1 MCKFNIAP
9 ESAGLYGAAGDEQSA
24 QEMIS
29 WGQQVLQ
36 AWGNDYFD
44 QFNPTEVEKLTSYF
58 FHLRHDLWVDQD
70 QTNHSGM
77 NIHSGSSS

>member
-1 MCKFNIAP
+1 MCVKFNIAP
-9 ESAGLYGAAGDEQSA
+9 ESAGLYEAAGDEQSA

-44 QFNPTEVEKLTSYF
+44 QFNPTEVERLMSYF
-58 FHLRHDLWVDQD
+58 FL
-70 QTNHSGM
+70 
-77 NIHSGSSS
+77 I